1 MLAINS
7 DFKTEA
13 SAGLPPA
20 GLAPTAATVSV
31 ETATVRP
38 LTKLPFAL
46 ADAAVAAAAIKP
58 APLAPK
64 EPSEID
70 SMVRNLDANKVVLIP
85 AGVVIKGD
93 IATDGNAA
101 VVIHGRIEGRV
112 SAGDMGV
119 YVMDGGQVTGSISN
133 KAEVV
138 VAGRIA
144 GGDQNAVCVMT
155 PKRFVLAGTGH
166 IEGDV
171 EYGSVRIYE
180 GGLIEGRMLP
190 FKGAA

>member
-1 MLAINS
+1 MLAIS
-7 DFKTEA
+7 SEFKTEA
-13 SAGLPPA
+13 SAGSPPA
-20 GLAPTAATVSV
+20 GSAPTAAMASV

-38 LTKLPFAL
+38 LTKVPFAL
-46 ADAAVAAAAIKP
+46 ADATVATAVKP
-58 APLAPK
+58 APVAQR

-70 SMVRNLDANKVVLIP
+70 SMVRNLDAGKVVLIP

-101 VVIHGRIEGRV
+101 VVIHGQVEGRV
-112 SAGDMGV
+112 SAGDMAV

>member
-1 MLAINS
+1 MLAISS

-13 SAGLPPA
+13 SAGSPPA
-20 GLAPTAATVSV
+20 GSAPTISL

-38 LTKLPFAL
+38 LTKVPFVL
-46 ADAAVAAAAIKP
+46 ADTAAAAAVKP
-58 APLAPK
+58 APTVSK
-64 EPSEID
+64 EPTEID
-70 SMVRNLDANKVVLIP
+70 SMVRNLDAGKVVLIP
-85 AGVVIKGD
+85 SGVVIKGD